1 MKKLR
6 RWFTGLLA
14 AVILA
19 SAPAGASEVSAAA
32 VQNRY
37 TVNPGIATLQTNR
50 TYNYYDVTGDGK
62 TDMLTLE
69 SASYDSFSTGKQGYL
84 KIYINGENAFTLD
97 DPYYQGD
104 ATWKYDVKLCT
115 LNNNEVF
122 FFIRTC
128 SETEYYN
135 FCRLYHCENGTL
147 KSVLNLKNTYKNIF
161 HHRERMDVVN
171 VTGNRIQ
178 VQWYGQLGAV
188 GALNWMVNYRWDNGK
203 FYRTS
208 RTCPVLVNDK
218 ERDFTASKNFRTYT
232 TAGLKQ
238 KAFDVKKGDALKVT
252 QVYNNSKYAFVRVVN
267 EKGKAGWLPCPNT
280 HSPYFKEAMY
290 VG

>member
-19 SAPAGASEVSAAA
+19 AAPTAAKEVSAASA
-32 VQNRY
+32 ESRY
-37 TVNPGIATLQTNR
+37 TVNPGIATLQTNC

-62 TDMLTLE
+62 TDSLALE
-69 SASYDSFSTGKQGYL
+69 AASYDSFNTGKQGYL
-84 KIYINGENAFTLD
+84 KIYINGENVFTLN
-97 DPYYQGD
+97 DPYYKGD

-115 LNNNEVF
+115 LNNSEVF

-128 SETEYYN
+128 SETGYYN
-135 FCRLYHCENGTL
+135 FCRLYRYDNGSM
-147 KSVLNLKNTYKNIF
+147 KSVLNLKNTYKNVF
-161 HHRERMDVVN
+161 HHRERMDVAN

-178 VQWYGQLGAV
+178 MQWYGQLGAV
-188 GALNWMVNYRWDNGK
+188 GALNWMVEYRWDSGK
-203 FYRTS
+203 FYRTG
-208 RTCPVLVNDK
+208 RTCPVLPDEK
-218 ERDFTASKNFRTYT
+218 ERSFTASKSFRAYT
-232 TAGLKQ
+232 TAALKQ
-238 KAFDVKKGDALKVT
+238 KAFTVHKGDILKVT
-252 QVYNNSKYAFVRVVN
+252 QVYNNSKYAFVRLMN
-267 EKGKAGWLPCPNT
+267 EKGKAGWIPCPNT